1 MPERPRMNGARWWWW
16 LGAALLALSPIVLM
30 DAGPAVAEHPAAS
43 AGKASPSQKS
53 LYERLGGYDAL
64 GAFVRDFSSRL
75 FADPKLGRYWS
86 HRGKD
91 GIDREL
97 HLTVD
102 YFAAKFG
109 GPFPYAGR
117 ELKLSHAGM
126 RIAEQDWQSLM
137 AHLNATLDQ
146 FKVPQKERLEVVAF
160 IESAK
165 SDIVEIHQD
174 ATFK

>member
-1 MPERPRMNGARWWWW
+1 MLESPRTNGARWRCW

-30 DAGPAVAEHPAAS
+30 GAGPAAAEHPAAS
-43 AGKASPSQKS
+43 VDKASPSQKS

-64 GAFVRDFSSRL
+64 VAFARDFSSRL
-75 FADPKLGRYWS
+75 FADPKLERYWS

-102 YFAAKFG
+102 YLAAKLG
-109 GPFPYAGR
+109 GPFSYGGR
-117 ELKLSHAGM
+117 DLKLSHAGM
-126 RIAEQDWQSLM
+126 RVGEQDWQSLM
-137 AHLNATLDQ
+137 AHLNATLDR
-146 FKVPQKERLEVVAF
+146 FKVPEKERMEVVAF
-160 IESAK
+160 IESTK

-174 ATFK
+174 ATSK